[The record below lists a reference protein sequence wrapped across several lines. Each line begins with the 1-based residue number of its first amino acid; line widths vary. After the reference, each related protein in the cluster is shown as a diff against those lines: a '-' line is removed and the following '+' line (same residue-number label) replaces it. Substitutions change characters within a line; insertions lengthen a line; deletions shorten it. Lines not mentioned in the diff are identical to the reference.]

1 MNTIRLSMALALS
14 LALSLGAAPHGAS
27 AQPARPAPAR
37 PAPAATPQAA
47 GTPAAVPAAPQQT
60 TAVFADWVLRCTRL
74 DAAAPATPS
83 AAPAPLKVCEVVQ
96 GIQRDDKP
104 VAQIALGHPGKGT
117 PLQLTVLVPSNVAFG
132 AGPVLLPGKEGEA
145 APMAELAWRRCLP
158 AGCLADVALSDEA
171 LRLLRGWTDAGRIAF
186 QDGTGRT
193 AVMPF
198 SPRGLPQ
205 ALDALA
211 KEDAS

>member
-1 MNTIRLSMALALS
+1 MVETWNS
-14 LALSLGAAPHGAS
+14 LLC
-27 AQPARPAPAR
+27 PAVR
-37 PAPAATPQAA
+37 
-47 GTPAAVPAAPQQT
+47 VP
-60 TAVFADWVLRCTRL
+60 LY
-74 DAAAPATPS
+74 
-83 AAPAPLKVCEVVQ
+83 
-96 GIQRDDKP
+96 
-104 VAQIALGHPGKGT
+104 
-117 PLQLTVLVPSNVAFG
+117 
-132 AGPVLLPGKEGEA
+132 
-145 APMAELAWRRCLP
+145 AELP
-158 AGCLADVALSDEA
+158 STVALSDEA